1 MKSGHSF
8 DEGKETGRFENGNAA
23 QRHCLKRTKAAIEC
37 SALLLPPKKQHS
49 REDFRKSNTG
59 PFGSLLT
66 PPNDPV
72 VL

>member
-23 QRHCLKRTKAAIEC
+23 QRHCLKRTKAATEG
-37 SALLLPPKKQHS
+37 SALLLPQKEQHS
-49 REDFRKSNTG
+49 REECRKSNTG

-72 VL
+72 VF